1 MEFKVN
7 QRELS
12 KHINIVQKSI
22 SSRTTLQILDGIL
35 LQAKN
40 GKLKLTGTD
49 LELSIESFVDCQI
62 MEEGSIIVNSR
73 IFGDIVKRLPNSD
86 ISIKV
91 DKTSINIRCEHSEFN
106 ISGSPGEEYP
116 DLPLVVER
124 DSFSIPMDIFKSVIR
139 KTVFATTTDET
150 RPTLTGVLVEIEDR
164 MITFVALDGYRLA
177 FKRLPIESEAQT
189 KIIIPGRSLNEINKI
204 LDDKEEDMDISIAP
218 SHIIVNLG
226 DTTIYSRLLEGPFFN
241 YKDIIRQDH
250 KTSAVVNK
258 EGFQRSLERASLL
271 AKEEKANLVKLS
283 LVEEKLNIKS
293 NTEVGNVFE
302 VIDAKKDGE
311 DVNIAFNSRYILEGI
326 KAIDD
331 EEIKLNFMGS
341 LNPCIINGLED
352 EDYIYLVLPVRL
364 AQDDF

>member
-1 MEFKVN
+1 MKIKIN

-12 KHINIVQKSI
+12 RHINIVQKSI

-35 LQAKN
+35 LEAKN
-40 GKLKLTGTD
+40 GRLKLTGTD
-49 LELSIESFVDCQI
+49 LELSIESFVECEVI
-62 MEEGSIIVNSR
+62 EAGSIIVNSR
-73 IFGDIVKRLPNSD
+73 IFGDI
-86 ISIKV
+86 IKKLENDLV
-91 DKTSINIRCEHSEFN
+91 TIEIDKTTINIKCDNSEFN
-106 ISGSPGEEYP
+106 ISGTPGEEYP

-124 DSFSIPMDIFKSVIR
+124 DSFTIPMDIFKTVIK

-150 RPTLTGVLVEIEDR
+150 RPTLTGVLVELENEHISF
-164 MITFVALDGYRLA
+164 IALDGYRLA
-177 FKRLPIESEAQT
+177 FKRLPIKSNSET
-189 KIIIPGRSLNEINKI
+189 KMIIPGRSLNEINKI
-204 LDDKEEDMDISIAP
+204 LDEKEDDLKISVAP

-250 KTSAVVNK
+250 KTTVKVNK
-258 EGFQRSLERASLL
+258 LEFQRSLERASLL

-283 LVEEKLNIKS
+283 LVGDKLNIKS

-302 VIDAKKDGE
+302 SIDADTDGE

-352 EDYIYLVLPVRL
+352 GDYTYLVLPVRL